1 MSFKNLFYYTYI
13 EFSGAIRI
21 TGSSSTSY
29 IPSHSGRVEVYL
41 NNQWGTISD
50 DLWDIND
57 AHVACRMLGYAN
69 ALYAR
74 TSAYYGQGTGPIWM
88 DDVACTGSENSLFSC
103 SYDRYTS
110 EDSHSEDAGVTCSY
124 CTW

>member
-1 MSFKNLFYYTYI
+1 MSFKNSLFITYI

-57 AHVACRMLGYAN
+57 TQVACKMLGYAN

-74 TSAYYGQGTGPIWM
+74 TSAYYGPGTGPIWM
-88 DDVACTGSENSLFSC
+88 NNVACTGSENSLFTC
-103 SYDRYTS
+103 YFDWYTS
-110 EDSHSEDAGVTCSY
+110 DKSHYEDAGVICSY
-124 CTW
+124 CK